1 MLNFMTCAIF
11 SLPFRIHL
19 RDLLS
24 GSVCCCWSE
33 QIWWPFYMCG
43 IVMNKWRSPNHLEVT
58 YNLRRFKFSLWRL
71 GFTPFLP
78 IFTTINCQNDVL
90 FIFVSSWPNIN
101 KIFSFLVCAQPA
113 QLCSAQFS
121 CWVHRQHRER
131 VVYDR
136 QPQLFTYVTNQR
148 FVRCSRD

>member
-43 IVMNKWRSPNHLEVT
+43 IVMNKWPSPIHPKVTILEAFFHFYHKIV
-58 YNLRRFKFSLWRL
+58 R
-71 GFTPFLP
+71 
-78 IFTTINCQNDVL
+78 IFWYFVYIR
-90 FIFVSSWPNIN
+90 VSSWPNIN
-101 KIFSFLVCAQPA
+101 KIQNILFSG
-113 QLCSAQFS
+113 LCSACSVMQCS
-121 CWVHRQHRER
+121 V
-131 VVYDR
+131 
-136 QPQLFTYVTNQR
+136 QLFSPSPTLNSNYSRYYLFTWPINVSSVGHVINQLR
-148 FVRCSRD
+148 ILNFKKT